1 MNSKNTQINNGV
13 LYVVELAITTLLPVL
28 VLRVFTRILT
38 SGDYGLWALAQVYAV
53 FVTGFCNVGL
63 LTAFERNFFED
74 KTPEGRQKLFCTIWL
89 FVAGCMVLGAGVTF
103 IFSGTLSQWIIREPG
118 HGTLLLTTFCSTC
131 IISLNQYGLMWLKN
145 TEQAKSYLHL
155 GVAEKVT
162 AIAVSLLLVAG
173 FRIGVQGLVLG
184 QLAGAGLLF
193 FLLGARLFR
202 NPIFDRDV
210 LFHSLRIGF
219 PLTPRIFLGVINSQ
233 FDKYMIGLMNT
244 IGGVGIY
251 SIGQMLANGVFLFMT
266 AIQNVFAPQVY
277 RRMFELGAEGSGEIG
292 RYLTPFIYISVGVA
306 LLVAFFAEEVIMI
319 LMPPSY
325 HSAANI
331 VMIMACYYALLFFS
345 KQPQLI
351 YAKKTHISSLLGI
364 ASVVLNVGL
373 NIPLIRAFGAIGAAW
388 ATLLSG
394 LFSGALIFIVSQ
406 KYYHIGWQYRR
417 ITAMYLILGLGVLA
431 LFIPAATYP
440 MRIFIKCT
448 GLVLY
453 GFLGH
458 RIGILTKEHILLV
471 RDQLFRK
478 NFQKA

>member
-1 MNSKNTQINNGV
+1 MHELRIDAAMNSKNTQINNGV

-193 FLLGARLFR
+193 FLLGARLCKEHLAGNLR
-202 NPIFDRDV
+202 GRVRPGEGVTGDWSV
-210 LFHSLRIGF
+210 QQAHSRCWRLPGRLASSASTIERF
-219 PLTPRIFLGVINSQ
+219 ATIPNRARRLVRPLVRPARSL
-233 FDKYMIGLMNT
+233 NT
-244 IGGVGIY
+244 
-251 SIGQMLANGVFLFMT
+251 
-266 AIQNVFAPQVY
+266 
-277 RRMFELGAEGSGEIG
+277 
-292 RYLTPFIYISVGVA
+292 
-306 LLVAFFAEEVIMI
+306 
-319 LMPPSY
+319 
-325 HSAANI
+325 
-331 VMIMACYYALLFFS
+331 
-345 KQPQLI
+345 
-351 YAKKTHISSLLGI
+351 
-364 ASVVLNVGL
+364 
-373 NIPLIRAFGAIGAAW
+373 FGAN
-388 ATLLSG
+388 
-394 LFSGALIFIVSQ
+394 
-406 KYYHIGWQYRR
+406 R
-417 ITAMYLILGLGVLA
+417 TASTI
-431 LFIPAATYP
+431 
-440 MRIFIKCT
+440 R
-448 GLVLY
+448 
-453 GFLGH
+453 H
-458 RIGILTKEHILLV
+458 
-471 RDQLFRK
+471 DQLEVK
-478 NFQKA
+478 